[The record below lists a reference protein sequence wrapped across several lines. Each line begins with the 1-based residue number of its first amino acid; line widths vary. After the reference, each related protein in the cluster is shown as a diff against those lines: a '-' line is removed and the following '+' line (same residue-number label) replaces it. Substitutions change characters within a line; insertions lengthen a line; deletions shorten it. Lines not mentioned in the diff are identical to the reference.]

1 MVPARVQNLKYY
13 RSHHNFNNLFSFKVN
28 CSSASVVK
36 ITWDPPSNY
45 NETVIDHYEVT
56 VGIQHAD
63 VINTEWTLILS
74 ELSELASLESDAYY
88 SVGTNEYYY
97 NVTVSVSAV
106 NICGQNGTSNT
117 IRIMELFCY
126 DCPAV
131 VPVRVENLNYKLK
144 GLFKHNSKECSVVKI
159 TWDPPSNYN
168 ETVID
173 HYEVT
178 VGIQHADVINA
189 EWTLILS
196 ELSELA
202 SLESD
207 AYYSVGTNKYYNVTV
222 SVSAVNICGQNGTS
236 NTIQITELFCYDCP
250 AVVPARV
257 ENLNYTKFIKHNSK
271 VLQCS
276 SVKITWDPPSS
287 YNETVIDHYEV
298 TIHVGPGIRHNII
311 NVTNTEWT
319 FTPSALHE
327 LVSLDVYRYNR
338 VTINLNLSVDI
349 SVSAVDIYGRSG
361 ISNTL
366 QNIDL
371 FCKGPNLFAIII
383 TITIIC
389 TIMFLILLGII
400 ILLSCIIYY
409 LIKRFKR
416 ASSARIPSKLI
427 IILPYDTW

>member
-1 MVPARVQNLKYY
+1 M
-13 RSHHNFNNLFSFKVN
+13 N

-106 NICGQNGTSNT
+106 NICGQSGTSNT
-117 IRIMELFCY
+117 IQITELFCY

-131 VPVRVENLNYKLK
+131 VPVRIENLNYKLK
-144 GLFKHNSKECSVVKI
+144 GLFKHNSKECSVVKV

-173 HYEVT
+173 YYEVT
-178 VGIQHADVINA
+178 VGIQHVSVINST

-207 AYYSVGTNKYYNVTV
+207 AYSVGTYKYYNVTV

-236 NTIQITELFCYDCP
+236 NIIQITELFCYDCP

-257 ENLNYTKFIKHNSK
+257 ENLNYNIKLKGLFKHNSK
-271 VLQCS
+271 VLRMQCS
-276 SVKITWDPPSS
+276 SVNITWDPPSS
-287 YNETVIDHYEV
+287 YNETVIDYYNLKV
-298 TIHVGPGIRHNII
+298 TVHVGPGIRHNYII

-319 FTPSALHE
+319 MSFIPSE
-327 LVSLDVYRYNR
+327 LYKLVFLDVYWYNR
-338 VTINLNLSVDI
+338 VTINHINLSVDVN
-349 SVSAVDIYGRSG
+349 VSAVDIYGRSG

-371 FCKGPNLFAIII
+371 FCKGPNLFVIIII

-389 TIMFLILLGII
+389 TIVFLILLGII

-427 IILPYDTW
+427 IMLPYDTW